1 MCSNA
6 IAPGNI
12 EIMSTELIT
21 TSKQTY
27 SIDLYFKEVGL
38 TDWLTNGVQKNTH
51 QFGIGLGFI
60 YFVRIN
66 QNIIKKITY
75 LGGDS
80 LVVMGWCWIYLCK
93 DREGGKD

>member
-1 MCSNA
+1 MCRNA

-38 TDWLTNGVQKNTH
+38 TD
-51 QFGIGLGFI
+51 
-60 YFVRIN
+60 
-66 QNIIKKITY
+66 
-75 LGGDS
+75 
-80 LVVMGWCWIYLCK
+80 
-93 DREGGKD
+93 

>member
-38 TDWLTNGVQKNTH
+38 TDWLTNGVQKTH
-51 QFGIGLGFI
+51 TNLELDWVLFI
-60 YFVRIN
+60 LWEL
-66 QNIIKKITY
+66 IKI
-75 LGGDS
+75 
-80 LVVMGWCWIYLCK
+80 
-93 DREGGKD
+93 